1 MEHRPGHLP
10 VAAGRQSRSENT
22 LFCNDIRDRDYQYA
36 LRRRAA
42 IQSPGRAVI
51 TDLSIM
57 PVSTPHTLA
66 IVRYSPVDITCSS
79 ASSSDSAGAEPFSTG
94 QP

>member
-1 MEHRPGHLP
+1 
-10 VAAGRQSRSENT
+10 
-22 LFCNDIRDRDYQYA
+22 LFYNDIRDRDYQCA

-42 IQSPGRAVI
+42 IESPDRAVI

-57 PVSTPHTLA
+57 PLSGPHTSA
-66 IVRYSPVDITCSS
+66 MVRYSPVDITCSS
-79 ASSSDSAGAEPFSTG
+79 AEPFSTG